1 MCTGLE
7 IAAIAGA
14 TAAGVG
20 AKTAIDTRKDAK
32 KAAANAAADTRKAEV
47 DAINKSN
54 TQIQMQRRALK
65 DNSLFTGAD
74 SIGAAPQTLGVGG

>member
-7 IAAIAGA
+7 ILAAGA
-14 TAAGVG
+14 LGLG
-20 AKTAIDTRKDAK
+20 AVSAKQGYDARSDAK
-32 KAAANAAADTRKAEV
+32 KAAKNAAADTRKAEI

-54 TQIQMQRRALK
+54 SQIQMQRRALK